1 MQFLKLYLRLC
12 DKIPRD
18 AVAHMGFRVGNG
30 VIYHIVKRPGGIH
43 VAAARCDECLF
54 YKLMTRSYVLGTPMI
69 IDGRLRVIV
78 ADTHAVRR
86 LLGEHVSQ
94 VIKAEPLSP
103 ADVTLTK
110 RQREVLSA
118 LANGHNI
125 SSAARE
131 SAVSKVAV
139 YKTFKKTLRK
149 LTLLIS

>member
-1 MQFLKLYLRLC
+1 
-12 DKIPRD
+12 
-18 AVAHMGFRVGNG
+18 VGNG
-30 VIYHIVKRPGGIH
+30 LIYHTVKRPGGIH

-54 YKLMTRSYVLGTPMI
+54 YKLTTRSYVLGTPMI
-69 IDGRLRVIV
+69 INGRLRVIV
-78 ADTHAVRR
+78 ADTRAVKR

-103 ADVTLTK
+103 ADATLTK

-131 SAVSKVAV
+131 STVSKVAV

-149 LTLLIS
+149 LTQLIS

>member
-1 MQFLKLYLRLC
+1 
-12 DKIPRD
+12 
-18 AVAHMGFRVGNG
+18 
-30 VIYHIVKRPGGIH
+30 
-43 VAAARCDECLF
+43 
-54 YKLMTRSYVLGTPMI
+54 
-69 IDGRLRVIV
+69 V
-78 ADTHAVRR
+78 ADTNAVRW
-86 LLGEHVSQ
+86 LLGEHLSR

-125 SSAARE
+125 SSDARE

-149 LTLLIS
+149 LTQLIS

>member
-1 MQFLKLYLRLC
+1 
-12 DKIPRD
+12 
-18 AVAHMGFRVGNG
+18 
-30 VIYHIVKRPGGIH
+30 
-43 VAAARCDECLF
+43 
-54 YKLMTRSYVLGTPMI
+54 MTRSYVLGTPII

-78 ADTHAVRR
+78 ADTRAVRW

-94 VIKAEPLSP
+94 VVKAEPLSP

-149 LTLLIS
+149 LTQLIS

>member
-1 MQFLKLYLRLC
+1 MKFLKLYLRLC

-18 AVAHMGFRVGNG
+18 AVAHLGFRVGNG
-30 VIYHIVKRPGGIH
+30 VMYHMVKRPGGIH
-43 VAAARCDECLF
+43 LAAARCEECLF

-103 ADVTLTK
+103 ADVTLT
-110 RQREVLSA
+110 
-118 LANGHNI
+118 
-125 SSAARE
+125 
-131 SAVSKVAV
+131 
-139 YKTFKKTLRK
+139 
-149 LTLLIS
+149 

>member
-1 MQFLKLYLRLC
+1 MY
-12 DKIPRD
+12 
-18 AVAHMGFRVGNG
+18 HM
-30 VIYHIVKRPGGIH
+30 VKRPGGIH
-43 VAAARCDECLF
+43 LAAARCEECLF
-54 YKLMTRSYVLGTPMI
+54 YKLMTRSYVIGTPMI
-69 IDGRLRVIV
+69 IDGRLRVIM

-86 LLGEHVSQ
+86 LLGEYVSQ

-131 SAVSKVAV
+131 SAVYKVAV
-139 YKTFKKTLRK
+139 YKTFKKTLRR
-149 LTLLIS
+149 LTQLIS

>member
-18 AVAHMGFRVGNG
+18 AVVHMGFRVGNG
-30 VIYHIVKRPGGIH
+30 VIYHIVRRPSGVYI
-43 VAAARCDECLF
+43 AAARCEECLF
-54 YKLMTRSYVLGTPMI
+54 YKLMTQSYVLGMPMI
-69 IDGRLRVIV
+69 IDGKLRVIV
-78 ADTHAVRR
+78 ADSHAVRK
-86 LLGEHVSQ
+86 LLSKHASWI
-94 VIKAEPLSP
+94 IKAEPLNS

-110 RQREVLSA
+110 RQREILAA

-125 SSAARE
+125 TSAARA

-149 LTLLIS
+149 LAILTS